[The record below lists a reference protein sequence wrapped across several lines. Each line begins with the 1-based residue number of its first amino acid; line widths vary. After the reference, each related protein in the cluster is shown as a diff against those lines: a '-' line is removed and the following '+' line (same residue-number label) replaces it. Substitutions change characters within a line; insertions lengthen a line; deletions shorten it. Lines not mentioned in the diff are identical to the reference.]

1 MHGCYV
7 SADRGF
13 DIAGALSCYSANLAS
28 FLLQKENL
36 DCKAKGLKQLSIYQ
50 GCANLQSPLV
60 A

>member
-1 MHGCYV
+1 MCQLIEV
-7 SADRGF
+7 
-13 DIAGALSCYSANLAS
+13 LTEPLCYSANLAS